1 MNMNDKERT
10 DLCFWRQRTVL
21 GLITSYSKAVCLPSN
36 KEMKGIEDHSWVL
49 KVMAMLGYS

>member
-49 KVMAMLGYS
+49 KVMVMLGYS